1 MPTQPSSPEVVVA
14 KSGPKKSPARDLRR
28 LAAAAVVGA
37 GLVGIG
43 LADYS
48 APAVAQ
54 FKPGTPAETLSFA
67 DIVDRVKPAVVSIST
82 TNEVKV
88 ADRGSRSPG
97 AAPGAPGAG
106 PGGRPFEGIPGLP
119 DDHPL
124 NEFFKNMPG
133 GPGGGGGNPMQ
144 QRPRQ
149 AAGSGFV
156 VSADG
161 YIVTNNHVVDGATK
175 VKVSFDDQEEI
186 DAKIVGT
193 DSRTD
198 LALLK
203 IEPKK
208 PLTVLKFAQ
217 KNPRVGEWVLAV
229 GNPFGL
235 GGTVTAGIVSALARN
250 IGGPYDYMQIDAA
263 VNHGNSGGPTFN
275 LEGDVVGVNTAIYS
289 PTGGNVGIAFA
300 VPADTVKRV
309 VEQLEKGGTVSRG
322 WLGVKIQNIDKD
334 LAGSLGLKEPKG
346 AIISEVMAN
355 GPAAG
360 SGLKVEDAILQ
371 IDSKPI
377 EDSRDLARTI
387 ADLPAQSTVDV
398 KVWRNKAEQTVKVK
412 LGTYPNTAEASEGTA
427 EPEEPKDLGG
437 NVDLKQLGLSV
448 KQGPGKDGVV
458 ISDVDP
464 NSDAALKGIKEG
476 DIVLKAGNETVTSP
490 QDVAKAV
497 KKAQDDGAPAVM
509 FHIKRSGDQTV
520 LVAIPLNKS

>member
-1 MPTQPSSPEVVVA
+1 MSTQPSSPEVKA
-14 KSGPKKSPARDLRR
+14 KSGPTKFFGRDLRR
-28 LAAAAVVGA
+28 LAAVAVVGA

-43 LADYS
+43 IAENS
-48 APAVAQ
+48 GPAVAQ

-88 ADRGSRSPG
+88 ADRKG
-97 AAPGAPGAG
+97 G
-106 PGGRPFEGIPGLP
+106 PGGRSFEGIPGLP

-124 NEFFKNMPG
+124 NEFFKNMPQ
-133 GPGGGGGNPMQ
+133 GPGGGGNPMQ

-208 PLTVLKFAQ
+208 PLTVLKFAS
-217 KNPRVGEWVLAV
+217 KTPRVGEWVLAV

-346 AIISEVMAN
+346 AIVSEVMKD
-355 GPAAG
+355 GPAADA
-360 SGLKVEDAILQ
+360 GLKVEDAILS

-387 ADLPAQSTVDV
+387 ADLPAKSTVDV
-398 KVWRNKAEQTVKVK
+398 KVWRNKSEQSVKVK
-412 LGTYPNTAEASEGTA
+412 LGTYPNTAATEEGNT
-427 EPEEPKDLGG
+427 EPEEPNKDLGG

-448 KQGPGKDGVV
+448 KSGPSKDVV

-464 NSDAALKGIKEG
+464 NSDAALKGLKEG
-476 DIVLKAGNETVTSP
+476 DIVLKAGNETVSSP

-497 KKAQDDGAPAVM
+497 KKAQDDGLPAVM
-509 FHIKRSGDQTV
+509 FHIKRGGDQTV

>member
-1 MPTQPSSPEVVVA
+1 
-14 KSGPKKSPARDLRR
+14 
-28 LAAAAVVGA
+28 VGA

-43 LADYS
+43 VTEYS

-54 FKPGTPAETLSFA
+54 LKPGTPAGTLSFA
-67 DIVDRVKPAVVSIST
+67 DIVERVKPAVVSVST

-88 ADRGSRSPG
+88 ADRGTK
-97 AAPGAPGAG
+97 
-106 PGGRPFEGIPGLP
+106 GGSRPFEGIPGLP

-124 NEFFKNMPG
+124 NEFFKNMPQ
-133 GPGGGGGNPMQ
+133 GPGGQSP

-156 VSADG
+156 VSPDG

-193 DSRTD
+193 DPRTD

-208 PLTVLKFAQ
+208 PLTVVKLAG
-217 KNPRVGEWVLAV
+217 KNPRVGDWVLAV

-309 VEQLEKGGTVSRG
+309 VEQLEKGGKVSRG

-346 AIISEVMAN
+346 AIISEVMAD
-355 GPAAG
+355 GPAADA
-360 SGLKVEDAILQ
+360 GLKVEDAILQ
-371 IDSKPI
+371 IDSKAI
-377 EDSRDLARTI
+377 DDSRDLARTI
-387 ADLPAQSTVDV
+387 ADLPAKSTVDV
-398 KVWRNKAEQTVKVK
+398 KVWRNKGEQVVKVK
-412 LGTYPNTAEASEGTA
+412 LGTYPNNPEATDDNDEQ
-427 EPEEPKDLGG
+427 PEEQKDLGG

-448 KQGPGKDGVV
+448 KAGPGKDGGVI

-464 NSDAALKGIKEG
+464 NSDAAMKGIKEG
-476 DIVLKAGNETVTSP
+476 DIVLKAGNETVSSP

-497 KKAQDDGAPAVM
+497 KKAQDDGMPAVM

-520 LVAIPLNKS
+520 LVAIPLGKS

>member
-1 MPTQPSSPEVVVA
+1 MPIQPNSPEVEA
-14 KSGPKKSPARDLRR
+14 KSGPTKSLGRDLRR
-28 LAAAAVVGA
+28 LAAVAVVGA

-43 LADYS
+43 IAEH
-48 APAVAQ
+48 AGPAVAQ

-88 ADRGSRSPG
+88 ADRKGGPG
-97 AAPGAPGAG
+97 G

-124 NEFFKNMPG
+124 NEFFKNMPQ
-133 GPGGGGGNPMQ
+133 GPGGGGNPMQ

-156 VSADG
+156 VSSDG

-208 PLTVLKFAQ
+208 PLTVLKFAA
-217 KNPRVGEWVLAV
+217 KTPRVGEWVLAV

-300 VPADTVKRV
+300 VPAETVKRV

-346 AIISEVMAN
+346 AIVSEVMKD
-355 GPAAG
+355 GPAAEA
-360 SGLKVEDAILQ
+360 GLKVEDAILS
-371 IDSKPI
+371 IDSKLI

-387 ADLPAQSTVDV
+387 ADLPAKATVDV
-398 KVWRNKAEQTVKVK
+398 KVWRNKSEQSVKVK
-412 LGTYPNTAEASEGTA
+412 LGTYPNTAATEEGTT
-427 EPEEPKDLGG
+427 EPEEPNKDLGG

-448 KQGPGKDGVV
+448 KSGPTKDVV

-476 DIVLKAGNETVTSP
+476 DIVLKAGNETVSSP

-497 KKAQDDGAPAVM
+497 KKAQDDGLPAVM
-509 FHIKRSGDQTV
+509 FHIKRGGDQTV

>member
-1 MPTQPSSPEVVVA
+1 MATQPNSPEVVA
-14 KSGPKKSPARDLRR
+14 KSGPTRTIGRDLRR

-43 LADYS
+43 MSEYS

-67 DIVDRVKPAVVSIST
+67 EIVERVKPAVVSIST

-88 ADRGSRSPG
+88 ADKRGGGS
-97 AAPGAPGAG
+97 
-106 PGGRPFEGIPGLP
+106 GRPFEGIPGLP
-119 DDHPL
+119 EDHPL
-124 NEFFKNMPG
+124 NEFFKNLPQG
-133 GPGGGGGNPMQ
+133 QGNPMQ

-156 VSADG
+156 VSSDG

-193 DSRTD
+193 DPRTD
-198 LALLK
+198 IALLK

-208 PLTVLKFAQ
+208 PLTVVKLTEKT
-217 KNPRVGEWVLAV
+217 PRVGDWVLAV

-309 VEQLEKGGTVSRG
+309 VEQLEKGGKVSRG

-346 AIISEVMAN
+346 AIVSEVMKD
-355 GPAAG
+355 GPAADA
-360 SGLKVEDAILQ
+360 GLKVEDAILSV
-371 IDSKPI
+371 DNKKI

-387 ADLPAQSTVDV
+387 ADLPAKSTVDV
-398 KVWRNKAEQTVKVK
+398 KVWRNKGEQTVKVK
-412 LGTYPNTAEASEGTA
+412 LGTYPANAEATDNNE
-427 EPEEPKDLGG
+427 EQPEEQKDLGG

-448 KQGPGKDGVV
+448 KAGPGKDGGVV

-476 DIVLKAGNETVTSP
+476 DIVLKAGNETVSSP

-497 KKAQDDGAPAVM
+497 KKAQDDGLPAVM
-509 FHIKRSGDQTV
+509 FHIKKGGDQTV
-520 LVAIPLNKS
+520 LVAIPLSKS

>member
-1 MPTQPSSPEVVVA
+1 MPTQPSSPEGVA
-14 KSGPKKSPARDLRR
+14 KSGPTKSIARDLRR
-28 LAAAAVVGA
+28 LAAVAVVGA

-43 LADYS
+43 MAEYS

-88 ADRGSRSPG
+88 ADNKGPKSGPG
-97 AAPGAPGAG
+97 AGPGG

-119 DDHPL
+119 EDHPL

-156 VSADG
+156 VSSDG

-208 PLTVLKFAQ
+208 PLTVLKFAE
-217 KNPRVGEWVLAV
+217 KTPRVGDWVLAV

-275 LEGDVVGVNTAIYS
+275 LEGNVVGVNTAIYS

-300 VPADTVKRV
+300 VPAETVKRV

-355 GPAAG
+355 GPAAD
-360 SGLKVEDAILQ
+360 SGLKVEDAILSIDAKQ
-371 IDSKPI
+371 IA
-377 EDSRDLARTI
+377 DSRDLARTI
-387 ADLPAQSTVDV
+387 ADLPAKATVDV
-398 KVWRNKAEQTVKVK
+398 KVWRNKGEQTVKVK
-412 LGTYPNTAEASEGTA
+412 LGTYPNTAETA
-427 EPEEPKDLGG
+427 EGNTEPDEPKDLGG

-448 KQGPGKDGVV
+448 KPGPGKDGGVI

-464 NSDAALKGIKEG
+464 NSDAAMKGIKEG
-476 DIVLKAGNETVTSP
+476 DIVLKAGNEAVSSP

-497 KKAQDDGAPAVM
+497 KKAQDDGLPAVM
-509 FHIKRSGDQTV
+509 FHIKKSGDQTV
-520 LVAIPLNKS
+520 LIAIPLSKS

>member
-1 MPTQPSSPEVVVA
+1 MATQPSSPEVVA
-14 KSGPKKSPARDLRR
+14 KSGPTRTIGRDLRR
-28 LAAAAVVGA
+28 LAAVAVVGA

-43 LADYS
+43 VTEYS

-54 FKPGTPAETLSFA
+54 LKPGTPAGTLSFA
-67 DIVDRVKPAVVSIST
+67 DIVERVKPAVVSVST

-88 ADRGSRSPG
+88 ADRGTK
-97 AAPGAPGAG
+97 
-106 PGGRPFEGIPGLP
+106 GGSRPFEGIPGLP

-124 NEFFKNMPG
+124 NEFFKNMPQ
-133 GPGGGGGNPMQ
+133 GPGGQSP

-156 VSADG
+156 VSPDG

-193 DSRTD
+193 DPRTD

-208 PLTVLKFAQ
+208 PLTVVKLAG
-217 KNPRVGEWVLAV
+217 KNPRVGDWVLAV

-309 VEQLEKGGTVSRG
+309 VEQLEKGGKVSRG

-346 AIISEVMAN
+346 AIISEVMAD
-355 GPAAG
+355 GPAADA
-360 SGLKVEDAILQ
+360 GLKVEDAILQ
-371 IDSKPI
+371 IDSKAI
-377 EDSRDLARTI
+377 DDSRDLARTI
-387 ADLPAQSTVDV
+387 ADLPAKSTVDV
-398 KVWRNKAEQTVKVK
+398 KVWRNKGEQVVKVK
-412 LGTYPNTAEASEGTA
+412 LGTYPNNPEATDDNDEQ
-427 EPEEPKDLGG
+427 PEEQKDLGG

-448 KQGPGKDGVV
+448 KAGPGKDGGVI

-464 NSDAALKGIKEG
+464 NSDAAMKGIKEG
-476 DIVLKAGNETVTSP
+476 DIVLKAGNETVSSP

-497 KKAQDDGAPAVM
+497 KKAQDDGMPAVM

-520 LVAIPLNKS
+520 LVAIPLGKS

>member
-1 MPTQPSSPEVVVA
+1 MPTLPNSPEVEA
-14 KSGPKKSPARDLRR
+14 KSGPTKSLGRDLRR
-28 LAAAAVVGA
+28 LAAVAVVGA

-43 LADYS
+43 IAEH
-48 APAVAQ
+48 AGPAVAQ

-88 ADRGSRSPG
+88 ADRKGGPG
-97 AAPGAPGAG
+97 G

-124 NEFFKNMPG
+124 NEFFKNMPQ
-133 GPGGGGGNPMQ
+133 GPGGGGNPMQ

-156 VSADG
+156 VSSDG

-208 PLTVLKFAQ
+208 PLTVLKFAS
-217 KNPRVGEWVLAV
+217 KTPRVGEWVLAV

-300 VPADTVKRV
+300 VPAETVKRV

-346 AIISEVMAN
+346 AIVSEVMKD
-355 GPAAG
+355 GPAAEA
-360 SGLKVEDAILQ
+360 GLKVEDAILS
-371 IDSKPI
+371 IDNKLI

-387 ADLPAQSTVDV
+387 ADLPAKATVDV
-398 KVWRNKAEQTVKVK
+398 KVWRNKSEQSVKVK
-412 LGTYPNTAEASEGTA
+412 LGTYPNTAATEEGTT
-427 EPEEPKDLGG
+427 EPEEPNKDLGG

-448 KQGPGKDGVV
+448 KSGPTKDVI

-476 DIVLKAGNETVTSP
+476 DIVLKAGNETVSSP

-497 KKAQDDGAPAVM
+497 KKAQDDGLPAVM
-509 FHIKRSGDQTV
+509 FHIKRGGDQTV

>member
-1 MPTQPSSPEVVVA
+1 M
-14 KSGPKKSPARDLRR
+14 
-28 LAAAAVVGA
+28 AVVGA

-43 LADYS
+43 LAEHPV
-48 APAVAQ
+48 PAAAQ

-67 DIVDRVKPAVVSIST
+67 EIVERVKPAVVSVST

-88 ADRGSRSPG
+88 ADKG
-97 AAPGAPGAG
+97 AQK
-106 PGGRPFEGIPGLP
+106 GRPFEGIPGLP
-119 DDHPL
+119 EDHPL
-124 NEFFKNMPG
+124 NEFFKNMPNG
-133 GPGGGGGNPMQ
+133 QGNPMQ

-156 VSADG
+156 VSPDG

-198 LALLK
+198 IALLK

-208 PLTVLKFAQ
+208 PLTVVKLADKT
-217 KNPRVGEWVLAV
+217 PRVGDWVLAV

-309 VEQLEKGGTVSRG
+309 VDQLERGGAVSRG

-346 AIISEVMAN
+346 AIISEVMSD
-355 GPAAG
+355 GPAADA
-360 SGLKVEDAILQ
+360 GLKVEDAILQ
-371 IDSKPI
+371 IDKKAI

-387 ADLPAQSTVDV
+387 ADLPAKSTVDV
-398 KVWRNKAEQTVKVK
+398 KVWRNKGEQTVKVK
-412 LGTYPNTAEASEGTA
+412 LGTYPNTTAAAEDNT
-427 EPEEPKDLGG
+427 EPDEPKDLGG

-448 KQGPGKDGVV
+448 KSGGKDGVV

-476 DIVLKAGNETVTSP
+476 DIVLKAGNETVNSP

-497 KKAQDDGAPAVM
+497 KKAQDDGLPAVM

-520 LVAIPLNKS
+520 LVAIPLGKS

>member
-1 MPTQPSSPEVVVA
+1 MPTQPSSPEVVA
-14 KSGPKKSPARDLRR
+14 KSGPTKSLGRDLRR
-28 LAAAAVVGA
+28 LAAIAVVGA

-43 LADYS
+43 IAEH
-48 APAVAQ
+48 AGPAVAQ

-88 ADRGSRSPG
+88 ADRKGGPG
-97 AAPGAPGAG
+97 G

-124 NEFFKNMPG
+124 NEFFKNMPQ
-133 GPGGGGGNPMQ
+133 GPGGGGNPMQ

-156 VSADG
+156 VSSDG

-208 PLTVLKFAQ
+208 PLTVLKFAA
-217 KNPRVGEWVLAV
+217 KTPRVGEWVLAV

-300 VPADTVKRV
+300 VPAETVKRV

-346 AIISEVMAN
+346 AIVSEVMKD
-355 GPAAG
+355 GPAAEA
-360 SGLKVEDAILQ
+360 GLKVEDAILS
-371 IDSKPI
+371 IDSKLI

-387 ADLPAQSTVDV
+387 ADLPAKATVDV
-398 KVWRNKAEQTVKVK
+398 KVWRNKSEQSVKVK
-412 LGTYPNTAEASEGTA
+412 LGTYPNTAATEEGTT
-427 EPEEPKDLGG
+427 EPEEPNKDLGG

-448 KQGPGKDGVV
+448 KSGPTKDVV

-476 DIVLKAGNETVTSP
+476 DIVLKAGNETVSSP

-497 KKAQDDGAPAVM
+497 KKAQDDGLPAVM
-509 FHIKRSGDQTV
+509 FHIKRGGDQTV

>member
-1 MPTQPSSPEVVVA
+1 MATQPSSPEVVA
-14 KSGPKKSPARDLRR
+14 KSGPTRTIGRDLRR

-43 LADYS
+43 MSEYS

-67 DIVDRVKPAVVSIST
+67 EIVERVKPAVVSIST

-88 ADRGSRSPG
+88 ADNKRGG
-97 AAPGAPGAG
+97 N
-106 PGGRPFEGIPGLP
+106 GGRPFEGIPGLP

-124 NEFFKNMPG
+124 NEFFKNLPQG
-133 GPGGGGGNPMQ
+133 QGNPMQ

-156 VSADG
+156 VSPDG

-175 VKVSFDDQEEI
+175 VKVSFDDQEEV
-186 DAKIVGT
+186 DAKIIGT
-193 DSRTD
+193 DPRTD
-198 LALLK
+198 IALLK
-203 IEPKK
+203 IETKK
-208 PLTVLKFAQ
+208 PLTVVKLAE
-217 KNPRVGEWVLAV
+217 KNPRVGDWVLAV

-309 VEQLEKGGTVSRG
+309 VEQLEKGGKVSRG

-346 AIISEVMAN
+346 AIISEVMGD
-355 GPAAG
+355 GPAAAA
-360 SGLKVEDAILQ
+360 GLKVEDAILQ
-371 IDSKPI
+371 IDTKRI

-387 ADLPAQSTVDV
+387 ADLPAKSTVDV

-412 LGTYPNTAEASEGTA
+412 LGTYPNNPEAADTNDEQ
-427 EPEEPKDLGG
+427 PEEQKDLGG

-448 KQGPGKDGVV
+448 KAGPGKDGGVV

-476 DIVLKAGNETVTSP
+476 DVVLKAGNQAVSSP

-497 KKAQDDGAPAVM
+497 KKAQDDGLPAVM
-509 FHIKRSGDQTV
+509 FHIKKNGDQTV
-520 LVAIPLNKS
+520 LVAIPLTKG

>member
-1 MPTQPSSPEVVVA
+1 MATQPSSPEVVA
-14 KSGPKKSPARDLRR
+14 KSGPTKTIGRDLRR

-43 LADYS
+43 MSEYA

-67 DIVDRVKPAVVSIST
+67 EIVERVKPAVVSIST

-88 ADRGSRSPG
+88 ADKRGG
-97 AAPGAPGAG
+97 NGK
-106 PGGRPFEGIPGLP
+106 PFEGIPGLP
-119 DDHPL
+119 EDHPL
-124 NEFFKNMPG
+124 NEFFKNMPN
-133 GPGGGGGNPMQ
+133 GPGNPMQ

-156 VSADG
+156 VSDDG

-193 DSRTD
+193 DPRTD
-198 LALLK
+198 IALLK

-208 PLTVLKFAQ
+208 PLTVVKLAG
-217 KNPRVGEWVLAV
+217 KNPRVGDWVLAV

-309 VEQLEKGGTVSRG
+309 VEQLEKGGKVSRG

-346 AIISEVMAN
+346 AIISEVMSD
-355 GPAAG
+355 GPAADA
-360 SGLKVEDAILQ
+360 GLKVEDAILQ
-371 IDSKPI
+371 IDDKKI

-387 ADLPAQSTVDV
+387 ADLPAKVAVNV
-398 KVWRNKAEQTVKVK
+398 KVWRNKSEQTVKVK
-412 LGTYPNTAEASEGTA
+412 LGTYPNN
-427 EPEEPKDLGG
+427 PEVADNNEQPQEEKDLGG

-448 KQGPGKDGVV
+448 KAGAGKDGSVV
-458 ISDVDP
+458 VSDVDP

-476 DIVLKAGNETVTSP
+476 DIVLKAGNEKVSSP

-497 KKAQDDGAPAVM
+497 KKAQDEGLPAVM
-509 FHIKRSGDQTV
+509 FHIKKSGDQTV
-520 LVAIPLNKS
+520 LIAIPLGKS

>member
-1 MPTQPSSPEVVVA
+1 MPIQPSSPEVVA
-14 KSGPKKSPARDLRR
+14 KSGPTTSTGRDLRR
-28 LAAAAVVGA
+28 LAAVAVVGA
-37 GLVGIG
+37 GLVGFG
-43 LADYS
+43 VAQYS
-48 APAVAQ
+48 APAIAQ
-54 FKPGTPAETLSFA
+54 LKPGTPAETMSFA
-67 DIVDRVKPAVVSIST
+67 DIVERVKPAVVSIST

-88 ADRGSRSPG
+88 ADRR
-97 AAPGAPGAG
+97 G

-119 DDHPL
+119 EDHPL

-133 GPGGGGGNPMQ
+133 GQGGPMQ

-156 VSADG
+156 VSPDG

-193 DSRTD
+193 DARTD

-208 PLTVLKFAQ
+208 PLTVVKLAEKT
-217 KNPRVGEWVLAV
+217 PRVGEWVLAV

-309 VEQLEKGGTVSRG
+309 VDQLQKGGTVSRG

-334 LAGSLGLKEPKG
+334 LAGSLGLKEAKG
-346 AIISEVMAN
+346 AIISEVMAD
-355 GPAAG
+355 GPAAAA
-360 SGLKVEDAILQ
+360 GLKVEDAILQ
-371 IDSKPI
+371 VDKKAI

-387 ADLPAQSTVDV
+387 ADLPAKSTVDV
-398 KVWRNKAEQTVKVK
+398 KVWRDKAEKMLQVK
-412 LGTYPNTAEASEGTA
+412 LGTYPNSA
-427 EPEEPKDLGG
+427 EPAEENNDTEEPKDLGG
-437 NVDLKQLGLSV
+437 NIDLKQLGLSV
-448 KQGPGKDGVV
+448 KAGPGKDGVV
-458 ISDVDP
+458 ISNVDP

-476 DIVLKAGNETVTSP
+476 DVVLKAGNETVSTP

-497 KKAQDDGAPAVM
+497 KKAQDDGLPAVM
-509 FHIKRSGDQTV
+509 FHIKKGGDQTV
-520 LVAIPLNKS
+520 LVAIPLSKS

>member
-1 MPTQPSSPEVVVA
+1 MPIQPNSPEVEA
-14 KSGPKKSPARDLRR
+14 KSGPTKSLGRDLRR
-28 LAAAAVVGA
+28 LAAVAVVGA

-43 LADYS
+43 IAEH
-48 APAVAQ
+48 AGPAVAQ
-54 FKPGTPAETLSFA
+54 FKPGTPSETLSFA

-88 ADRGSRSPG
+88 ADRKGGPG
-97 AAPGAPGAG
+97 GPGG

-124 NEFFKNMPG
+124 NEFFKNMPQ
-133 GPGGGGGNPMQ
+133 GPGGGGNPMQ

-156 VSADG
+156 VSSDG

-208 PLTVLKFAQ
+208 PLTVLKFAA
-217 KNPRVGEWVLAV
+217 KTPRVGEWVLAV

-300 VPADTVKRV
+300 VPAETVKRV

-346 AIISEVMAN
+346 AIVSEVMKD
-355 GPAAG
+355 GPAAEA
-360 SGLKVEDAILQ
+360 GLKVEDAILS
-371 IDSKPI
+371 IDSKLI

-387 ADLPAQSTVDV
+387 ADLPAKATVDV
-398 KVWRNKAEQTVKVK
+398 KVWRNKSEQSVKVK
-412 LGTYPNTAEASEGTA
+412 LGTYPNTAATEEGTT
-427 EPEEPKDLGG
+427 EPEEPNKDLGG

-448 KQGPGKDGVV
+448 KSGPTKDVV

-476 DIVLKAGNETVTSP
+476 DIVLKAGNETVSSP

-497 KKAQDDGAPAVM
+497 KKAQDDGLPAVM
-509 FHIKRSGDQTV
+509 FHIKRGGDQTV

>member
-1 MPTQPSSPEVVVA
+1 MPTQPSSPEVVA
-14 KSGPKKSPARDLRR
+14 KSGPTKSIGRDLRR
-28 LAAAAVVGA
+28 LAAVAVVGA

-43 LADYS
+43 IAEHS

-67 DIVDRVKPAVVSIST
+67 EIVERVKPAVVSIST

-88 ADRGSRSPG
+88 ADRSR
-97 AAPGAPGAG
+97 G

-119 DDHPL
+119 EDHPL
-124 NEFFKNMPG
+124 NEFFKNMPNG
-133 GPGGGGGNPMQ
+133 QGNPMQ

-156 VSADG
+156 VSPDG

-186 DAKIVGT
+186 DARIVGT

-208 PLTVLKFAQ
+208 PLTALKFAE
-217 KNPRVGEWVLAV
+217 KNPRVGDWVLAV

-300 VPADTVKRV
+300 VPSDTVKRV
-309 VEQLEKGGTVSRG
+309 VEQLQKGGTVSRG

-346 AIISEVMAN
+346 AIISEVMAD
-355 GPAAG
+355 GPAADA
-360 SGLKVEDAILQ
+360 GLKVEDAILQ
-371 IDSKPI
+371 IDAKPI

-387 ADLPAQSTVDV
+387 ADLPAKSTVDV

-412 LGTYPNTAEASEGTA
+412 LGTYPNTAAAEEGNT
-427 EPEEPKDLGG
+427 EPEEPSKDLGG

-448 KQGPGKDGVV
+448 KAGPGKDGVV

-497 KKAQDDGAPAVM
+497 KKAQDEGLPAVM
-509 FHIKRSGDQTV
+509 FHIKKSGDQTV
-520 LVAIPLNKS
+520 LVAIPLGKG